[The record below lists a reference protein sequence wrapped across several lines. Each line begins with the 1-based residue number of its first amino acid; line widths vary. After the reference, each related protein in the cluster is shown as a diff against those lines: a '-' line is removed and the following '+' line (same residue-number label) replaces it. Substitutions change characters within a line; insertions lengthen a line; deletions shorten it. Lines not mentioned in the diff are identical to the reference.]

1 MLALNEEGID
11 RKKDMN
17 IVNICLVAI
26 IGVITAVIVKGYK
39 AEYGVLIIISLSLLF
54 FGWMLE
60 IFGEMQE
67 QFNAI
72 AAELEQNK
80 SFYKTLFKIMGI
92 TYICE
97 FSSGICKD
105 AGHSSIATQI
115 EIVGK
120 MLVLLSGIPILISV
134 IETIKGY

>member
-1 MLALNEEGID
+1 
-11 RKKDMN
+11 MN
-17 IVNICLVAI
+17 MINISLIAIV
-26 IGVITAVIVKGYK
+26 GVITAVIVKGYK
-39 AEYGVLIIISLSLLF
+39 PEISLMVIMALSLF
-54 FGWMLE
+54 FLAWMLE
-60 IFGEMQE
+60 IFGEMQS
-67 QFNAI
+67 QFQII
-72 AAELEQNK
+72 AEELEQNI

-105 AGHSSIATQI
+105 AGHSAIAGQI

-134 IETIKGY
+134 IQLIQSYG

>member
-1 MLALNEEGID
+1 
-11 RKKDMN
+11 MN
-17 IVNICLVAI
+17 IVNICLIAI
-26 IGVITAVIVKGYK
+26 IGVITAVIVKSYK
-39 AEYGVLIIISLSLLF
+39 AEFGMLIILSLSLLF
-54 FGWMLE
+54 FGWMVDVFL
-60 IFGEMQE
+60 EMQE
-67 QFNAI
+67 QFNTI
-72 AAELEQNK
+72 TAELEQNK
-80 SFYKTLFKIMGI
+80 SFYKILFKIMGI

-120 MLVLLSGIPILISV
+120 MLVLLSGIPILVSV

>member
-1 MLALNEEGID
+1 
-11 RKKDMN
+11 MN
-17 IVNICLVAI
+17 MIHISLIAIV
-26 IGVITAVIVKGYK
+26 GVIMAVIIKGYK
-39 AEYGVLIIISLSLLF
+39 PEISLMVMIALSLF
-54 FGWMLE
+54 FLTWMLE
-60 IFGEMQE
+60 IFGEMQS
-67 QFNAI
+67 QFQAI
-72 AAELEQNK
+72 AEELEQNI

-105 AGHSSIATQI
+105 AGHSAIAGQI

-134 IETIKGY
+134 IQLIQNYGG

>member
-1 MLALNEEGID
+1 
-11 RKKDMN
+11 MN
-17 IVNICLVAI
+17 MITISLIAIV
-26 IGVITAVIVKGYK
+26 GVITAVIIKGYK
-39 AEYGVLIIISLSLLF
+39 PEISLMVMIALSLF
-54 FGWMLE
+54 FLAWMLE
-60 IFGEMQE
+60 IFGEMQS
-67 QFNAI
+67 QFQAI
-72 AAELEQNK
+72 AEELEQNI

-105 AGHSSIATQI
+105 AGHSAIAGQI

-134 IETIKGY
+134 IQLIQNYGG

>member
-1 MLALNEEGID
+1 
-11 RKKDMN
+11 MN
-17 IVNICLVAI
+17 ILHISLIAI
-26 IGVITAVIVKGYK
+26 VGVIMAVIIKGYK
-39 AEYGVLIIISLSLLF
+39 PEISLMVMIALSLF
-54 FGWMLE
+54 FLAWMLE
-60 IFGEMQE
+60 IFGEMQS
-67 QFNAI
+67 QFQAI
-72 AAELEQNK
+72 AEELEQNI

-105 AGHSSIATQI
+105 AGHSAIAGQI

-134 IETIKGY
+134 IQLIQNYGG

>member
-1 MLALNEEGID
+1 
-11 RKKDMN
+11 MN
-17 IVNICLVAI
+17 IINICLIAI
-26 IGVITAVIVKGYK
+26 VGVITAVIVKGYK
-39 AEYGVLIIISLSLLF
+39 PEISLIVIIALSLVF
-54 FGWMLE
+54 FAWMLE
-60 IFGEMQE
+60 IFGEMQS
-67 QFNAI
+67 QFQAI
-72 AAELEQNK
+72 AEELEQNK
-80 SFYKTLFKIMGI
+80 SFYKILFKIIGI

-105 AGHSSIATQI
+105 AGHSSIAGQI

>member
-1 MLALNEEGID
+1 
-11 RKKDMN
+11 MN
-17 IVNICLVAI
+17 IINICLIAI
-26 IGVITAVIVKGYK
+26 IGVITAVIIRGYRP
-39 AEYGVLIIISLSLLF
+39 EISMLVVIALSLLF
-54 FGWMLE
+54 LGWMLE
-60 IFGEMQE
+60 VFEEMQSR
-67 QFNAI
+67 FSAI
-72 AAELEQNK
+72 TAELEQNI
-80 SFYKTLFKIMGI
+80 SFYKILFKIMGI

-134 IETIKGY
+134 IETIKNYRI